1 MSHKNIEN
9 TALWSMINAFDKIGF
24 TVFEIHPNLY
34 LDITNIEIQCH
45 KILLHT
51 KVINDFSNYLI
62 RNVYNL
68 SSVQNEII
76 FMLLI
81 YEH

>member
-1 MSHKNIEN
+1 
-9 TALWSMINAFDKIGF
+9 MINAFDKIGF

-34 LDITNIEIQCH
+34 LDITNIEIQWH